1 MDTIKRKHIIVTAME
16 LFNEYGFHA
25 TPTSRIAKKAKVSVG
40 TLFNYF
46 DTKEALIHAIYED
59 IKIHSK
65 STFLELI
72 HECNSNHDNLKTM
85 WAAVIKWGIENPEEF
100 EYLELFLHS
109 PFKNSYI
116 TDKAMS
122 TYTKFRESIL
132 KSISPSTICVQHPE
146 FSMIYI
152 DGALHAATR
161 FILQN
166 KLIDIDVFID
176 SSFELLWKG
185 FSYNNLQNQKEL
197 A

>member
-1 MDTIKRKHIIVTAME
+1 MDVTKRKHIIVTAMK
-16 LFNEYGFHA
+16 LFNQSGFHA
-25 TPTSRIAKKAKVSVG
+25 TPTSKIAKKAKVSVG

-46 DTKEALIHAIYED
+46 ETKESLIHAIYED
-59 IKIHSK
+59 IKVHSK

-72 HECNSNHDNLKTM
+72 HECKSNHDNLKTM

-109 PFKNSYI
+109 PFKNSYLK
-116 TDKAMS
+116 DKAMS

-132 KSISPSTICVQHPE
+132 NSISPSTICLKHPE
-146 FSMIYI
+146 FSMLYI

-166 KLIDIDVFID
+166 PNIDIDNFID

-185 FSYNNLQNQKEL
+185 FSFDNTENKRVSN
-197 A
+197 